1 MAAPLIAA
9 GLAAAAKTAA
19 KYYAKKLAS
28 KTTRGATKEALKKEA
43 IKDGKTASE
52 ADNIANYAVRKEQ
65 GLPTA
70 LRKTTTNQ
78 SKANSSFV
86 TKDSPNSMNS
96 LALENKST
104 ITGRAVSMKK
114 PSDAN
119 STLRASANRQSRLTG
134 GEKKVSDAIKKE
146 AMKDVKRVGT
156 AGAAVTTAVAA
167 SKSKEDKT
175 SATAKGRRGGVA
187 PSGASA
193 ADGRTKKEDYPT
205 YKKGTESSAAFR
217 KAFKTAKDDGAKT
230 FTFEGRKYNTADKKG
245 KK

>member
-28 KTTRGATKEALKKEA
+28 KTTRGATKEAIKKEA
-43 IKDGKTASE
+43 IKDGKTATE

-86 TKDSPNSMNS
+86 KKDSPNSMNS

-104 ITGRAVSMKK
+104 TTGRAVSMKK
-114 PSDAN
+114 PSDVN

-167 SKSKEDKT
+167 SKSKEDKKT
-175 SATAKGRRGGVA
+175 GATAKGRRGGVA

-193 ADGRTKKEDYPT
+193 TDGRTKKEDYPT

-217 KAFKTAKDDGAKT
+217 TAFKKAKDAGSKT
-230 FTFEGRKYNTADKKG
+230 FTFEGRKYTTADKK
-245 KK
+245 

>member
-28 KTTRGATKEALKKEA
+28 KTTRGATKEAIKKEA
-43 IKDGKTASE
+43 IKDGKTATE

-86 TKDSPNSMNS
+86 KKDSPNSMNS

-104 ITGRAVSMKK
+104 TTGRAVSMKK

-146 AMKDVKRVGT
+146 AMKDVKRVST

-167 SKSKEDKT
+167 SKSKEDKKT
-175 SATAKGRRGGVA
+175 GATAKGRRGGVA
-187 PSGASA
+187 PSGSSA

-230 FTFEGRKYNTADKKG
+230 FTFEGRKYNTADKK
-245 KK
+245 

>member
-9 GLAAAAKTAA
+9 GLAAAARTAA

-28 KTTRGATKEALKKEA
+28 KTARGATKEAIKKEA
-43 IKDGKTASE
+43 IKDGKTATE

-86 TKDSPNSMNS
+86 KKDSPNSMNS
-96 LALENKST
+96 LALENRST
-104 ITGRAVSMKK
+104 TTGRAVSMKK
-114 PSDAN
+114 PSDAT
-119 STLRASANRQSRLTG
+119 STLRASSSRQARLAG

-146 AMKDVKRVGT
+146 AMKDVKKAGV

-167 SKSKEDKT
+167 SRSKEDKKG
-175 SATAKGRRGGVA
+175 ATAKGRRGGVA
-187 PSGASA
+187 PSSSMP
-193 ADGRTKKEDYPT
+193 ADGRTNKEDYPT

-217 KAFKTAKDDGAKT
+217 TAFKKAKDAGNQT
-230 FTFEGRKYNTADKKG
+230 FTFEGRKYNTKDK
-245 KK
+245 